1 MSIQFSVKELLEL
14 NTQREVGDIVYFS
27 TFNYNITELERQYK
41 RAIAEYFDE
50 STVLMIRTPIY
61 EDAVVKVTV
70 SADKH
75 SRKSDAKSS
84 ETTITVQKSPVGIN
98 PEGKKV
104 YFDLTPKQRN
114 EWLISVYKH
123 VLNHV
128 SKGGTREPMQ
138 EAKEVIKNLGLRFT
152 KPNEN
157 GEIYIEG
164 DLEPEP
170 KAKGSVEGEGI
181 INFTGMPNL
190 NSHSYAHFDI
200 RGDLNSLSNIVTDG
214 INNKVTM
221 SEQGLKL
228 KVETKPSLLARLWLR
243 IKKFFT
249 NLLFKV

>member
-14 NTQREVGDIVYFS
+14 NTQREVGDIIYFS
-27 TFNYNITELERQYK
+27 TFNYNIAELERQYK
-41 RAIAEYFDE
+41 KAIAEYFDE

-61 EDAVVKVTV
+61 EDAIVKVTV

-75 SRKSDAKSS
+75 SRTSDAKSS

-98 PEGKKV
+98 PDGKKI

-123 VLNHV
+123 VLSHV

-138 EAKEVIKNLGLRFT
+138 EAKEVIKNLSLRFT
-152 KPNEN
+152 KPNEK
-157 GEIYIEG
+157 GEIYLEG
-164 DLEPEP
+164 DAETEPRAP
-170 KAKGSVEGEGI
+170 D
-181 INFTGMPNL
+181 L
-190 NSHSYAHFDI
+190 NTATYAHFDTC
-200 RGDLNSLSNIVTDG
+200 GDMITLSNIVTDG

-228 KVETKPSLLARLWLR
+228 KVETKPSLFARLWLR

-249 NLLFKV
+249 SLLSKV